1 MQIEWVGG
9 ASFSTLPPTA
19 TEGSVFKKEDVVVSL
34 ISRPGQKL
42 IVGKPV
48 YKFAMGREA
57 DTPLYCLFLPF
68 LPILAQSK
76 FCFYQVRLTSALKFA

>member
-1 MQIEWVGG
+1 MLIEWVGG
-9 ASFSTLPPTA
+9 ASFSIPPTA
-19 TEGSVFKKEDVVVSL
+19 TEGSVFKKEDLASL
-34 ISRPGQKL
+34 ISHPRQKL

-76 FCFYQVRLTSALKFA
+76 FCFYQVRLTSALKFD